1 MTTPS
6 LAKENTMEK
15 REQIYE
21 GKAKIVYNT
30 DDPDLVIQYFKD
42 DATAFNAAKKGTV
55 ANKGIMNNKIS
66 SKMFEFL
73 AKEGIESHFEKRLS
87 DREML
92 VKKVEIVPVE
102 VIIRNRA
109 AGSLCRML
117 GLEEGMKLE
126 STVLEF
132 CYKRDDLN
140 DPLINESHIQAL
152 NLASDEEV
160 ATIKKYTLKI
170 NKLMTKFFASLNL
183 ELIDFKLEFGRYKG
197 KIILADE
204 ISPDTCR
211 LWEVGTGKKLDK
223 DRFRHDLGD
232 IEEAYQE
239 VLSRVEK

>member
-1 MTTPS
+1 
-6 LAKENTMEK
+6 MEK
-15 REQIYE
+15 RDKIYE

-55 ANKGIMNNKIS
+55 VNKGIMNNKIS
-66 SKMFEFL
+66 TKLFEFL
-73 AKEGIESHFEKRLS
+73 MKEGIETHFVKQLS

-92 VKKVEIVPVE
+92 IKKVEIVPVE

-117 GLEEGMKLE
+117 GLEEGMKLK

-132 CYKRDDLN
+132 CFKRDDLN
-140 DPLINESHIQAL
+140 DPLINETHIKAL
-152 NLASDEEV
+152 SLATEEEI
-160 ATIKKYTLKI
+160 ATIKEYTLRI
-170 NKLMTKFFASLNL
+170 NVLMTKFFAKLKL

-223 DRFRHDLGD
+223 DRFRHDLGN

-239 VLSRVEK
+239 VLNRVEK

>member
-1 MTTPS
+1 
-6 LAKENTMEK
+6 MEK
-15 REQIYE
+15 KDKIYE

-55 ANKGIMNNKIS
+55 VNKGVMNNKIS
-66 SKMFEFL
+66 TKIFEFL
-73 AKEGIESHFEKRLS
+73 AGKGIPTHFEKHLS

-92 VKKVEIVPVE
+92 VKRVEIVPIE
-102 VIIRNRA
+102 VIVRNRA

-117 GLEEGMKLE
+117 GVEEGMTLE
-126 STVLEF
+126 VPVMEF

-140 DPLINESHIQAL
+140 DPLINKSHIRAL
-152 NLASDEEV
+152 KLASDEEII
-160 ATIKKYTLKI
+160 TIEQYTLKI
-170 NKLMTKFFASLNL
+170 NELMSKFFANLKL
-183 ELIDFKLEFGRYKG
+183 ELIDFKLEFGRFKG
-197 KIILADE
+197 DIILADE

-211 LWEVGTGKKLDK
+211 LWDIGTGKKLDK
-223 DRFRHDLGD
+223 DRFRHDLGN